1 MSYFPMCVD
10 LAGRDCLVVGG
21 GRIAAGKVHTLCSFG
36 AKVTVIARDFPHG
49 TAEFAA
55 AHAPGHVVT
64 RQRAFE
70 ESDLT
75 GMSAVV
81 AATDDGALNERIYHL
96 CCFRQIPVNVVD
108 RKDLCTFM
116 FPSVV
121 KHDDLVISVSTGGN
135 SPALAAYLRRKLEEY
150 VPAVYGDINRRMGEA
165 RTYIHEELTV
175 AADRKAAF
183 QELLDLMLGE
193 RTLKI
198 GTRTSDL
205 ALAQTDLFLQC
216 LHVKFPDI
224 RCEILP
230 MKTLGDRLK
239 DRPMKEMG
247 GKGVFVEALEDALRD
262 GTIDC
267 AVHSAKDMS
276 SSLPEDMRI
285 ACVLPREDPSDVLVM
300 KKRRDGAEMEPERRE
315 DSSDGAVDV
324 TGAQTVCGSGVVP
337 VLPSMVIG
345 TGSPRREAQLK
356 RRFPGCRVKN
366 IRGNLPTRLKKLR
379 DGEYDAIVLAAAGLV
394 RAGLDREDDLQ
405 YYPLPTEEMVP
416 AGGQGTI
423 AVESRSDRLAFLGI
437 LTDPDAALALE
448 TERRVLRRIA
458 ADCHDAVGV
467 YARRETDGRLRVDL
481 WKARPSGTAPGN
493 RNDAPDAP
501 PEAASAAGDPETAA
515 DENAAIYHVCR
526 TEPAAEA
533 AQLADEMAEELIKW
547 EEYPSSARV
556 RGIRV

>member
-1 MSYFPMCVD
+1 MCID
-10 LAGRDCLVVGG
+10 LSGRDCLVVGG

-36 AKVTVIARDFPHG
+36 AKVTVIARDFPQG
-49 TAEFAA
+49 TGEFAA
-55 AHAPGHVVT
+55 APAPGGVVM

-81 AATDDGALNERIYHL
+81 AATDDAALNERIYHL
-96 CCFRQIPVNVVD
+96 CCLRRIPVNVVD

-135 SPALAAYLRRKLEEY
+135 SPAMAAYLRRKLEEY

-165 RTYIHEELTV
+165 RAYIHEELPA
-175 AADRKAAF
+175 AADRRAAF

-205 ALAQTDLFLQC
+205 ALAQTDLFLQR
-216 LHVKFPDI
+216 LHAKFPDI
-224 RCEILP
+224 QCEIVP

-239 DRPMKEMG
+239 DRPLKEMG
-247 GKGVFVEALEDALRD
+247 GKGVFVEVLEDALRD
-262 GTIDC
+262 ATIDC

-276 SSLPEDMRI
+276 SSLPEDLRI

-300 KKRRDGAEMEPERRE
+300 KKSQ
-315 DSSDGAVDV
+315 DSAKAVCDPGAV
-324 TGAQTVCGSGVVP
+324 P
-337 VLPSMVIG
+337 VMPPMVIG

-356 RRFPGCRVKN
+356 RRFPGCRVQN
-366 IRGNLPTRLKKLR
+366 IRGNLPTRLTKLR
-379 DGEYDAIVLAAAGLV
+379 NGGYDAIVLAAAGLV

-423 AVESRSDRLAFLGI
+423 AVESRSDRLVFLGI
-437 LTDPDAALALE
+437 LTDPDAVLALE
-448 TERRVLRRIA
+448 TERRVLRRIE

-467 YARRETDGRLRVDL
+467 YARRENDGRLRVDL
-481 WKARPSGTAPGN
+481 WKALPSGKDPGS
-493 RNDAPDAP
+493 RNDAPDVPTKAT
-501 PEAASAAGDPETAA
+501 SAAGEPVTAT
-515 DENAAIYHVCR
+515 DENAAIYHVSR
-526 TEPAAEA
+526 TAPAAEA
-533 AQLADEMAEELIKW
+533 AQLADEMAEDLIKW

-556 RGIRV
+556 RGIRA

>member
-1 MSYFPMCVD
+1 MCVD
-10 LAGRDCLVVGG
+10 LSGRDCLVVGG
-21 GRIAAGKVHTLCSFG
+21 GRIAVGKVQTLCSFG

-49 TAEFAA
+49 IGEFAA
-55 AHAPGHVVT
+55 APAPGCVVT

-81 AATDDGALNERIYHL
+81 AATDDSALNERIYQL
-96 CCFRQIPVNVVD
+96 CCLRRIPVNVVD

-135 SPALAAYLRRKLEEY
+135 SPAMAAYLRRKLEEY

-165 RTYIHEELTV
+165 RAYIHEELP
-175 AADRKAAF
+175 AAVDRRAAF

-205 ALAQTDLFLQC
+205 AMAQTDLFLQR
-216 LHVKFPDI
+216 LHAKFPDI
-224 RCEILP
+224 RCEIVP

-239 DRPMKEMG
+239 DRPLKEMG
-247 GKGVFVEALEDALRD
+247 GKGVFVEVLEDALRD

-276 SSLPEDMRI
+276 SSLPEDLCI

-300 KKRRDGAEMEPERRE
+300 KKRQGSAKPESEPEGKD
-315 DSSDGAVDV
+315 DSASDAADAA
-324 TGAQTVCGSGVVP
+324 GAQAVCDPGAVP

-356 RRFPGCRVKN
+356 RRFPDCRVQN
-366 IRGNLPTRLKKLR
+366 IRGNLPTRLTKLR
-379 DGEYDAIVLAAAGLV
+379 NGEYDAIVLAAAGLV

-437 LTDPDAALALE
+437 LTDPDAALALK
-448 TERRVLRRIA
+448 TERRVLRRIE

-467 YARRETDGRLRVDL
+467 YARRETDGRVRVDL
-481 WKARPSGTAPGN
+481 WKARPSGTGPGN
-493 RNDAPDAP
+493 RNDAPNVP
-501 PEAASAAGDPETAA
+501 TEGASAAGEPVTAT
-515 DENAAIYHVCR
+515 DENAAIYHVSR
-526 TEPAAEA
+526 TAPAAEA
-533 AQLADEMAEELIKW
+533 AQLAEEMAEDLIKW
-547 EEYPSSARV
+547 EEFPSSARA
-556 RGIRV
+556 RGIRA